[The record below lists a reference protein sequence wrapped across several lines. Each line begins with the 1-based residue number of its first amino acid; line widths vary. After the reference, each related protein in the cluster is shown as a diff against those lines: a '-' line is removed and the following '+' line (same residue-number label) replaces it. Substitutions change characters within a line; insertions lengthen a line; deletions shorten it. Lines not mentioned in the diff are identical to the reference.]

1 MPRKRPTLF
10 EVRYSAK
17 PNRDNS
23 WRIVGFKNGKR
34 KQYWYKIQEV
44 AEKAAADLNAE
55 IAAYGTQVSL
65 SSVDR
70 LRAITAAD
78 RLQAYGKSIEDAV
91 NFYIAYLDQLKAS
104 VPFSKLAAQIRDEF
118 KRRAVNN
125 EASSRHIETMS
136 ETLNKLE
143 AKFANRSVATIETK
157 ELREWLL
164 ALPLAAKTR
173 NKHRGYARQ
182 IFSLAVDYGYR
193 LTNPLL
199 GIKKFRE
206 RSSEENGE
214 ITILSAADTKNLFDS
229 ADSSVIPFLVLNFF
243 CGIRRSTVERLDW
256 SDVSVKKKHVIV
268 PRYKGKNQK
277 RYRVTIVK
285 NALEW
290 LKPYAKDSG
299 SILVPSK
306 AFQTV
311 GKPSKRRT
319 RELVVA
325 AADTAGVTLPD
336 NAGRH
341 TFISMHVAYYE
352 SIDKTALE
360 ADTSAEI
367 IKSNYLDIVTKPEA
381 TKFWAIRPKSTSK
394 PTS

>member
-34 KQYWYKIQEV
+34 KQLWYKTQED

-78 RLQAYGKSIEDAV
+78 RLQAYGKTIDDAV
-91 NFYIAYLDQLKAS
+91 NFYIVYLDQLNAS
-104 VPFSKLAAQIRDEF
+104 IPFSKLATQIRDEF
-118 KRRAVNN
+118 KRRAVSN

-164 ALPLAAKTR
+164 GLPLAAKTR

-182 IFSLAVDYGYR
+182 IFSLAVDFGY
-193 LTNPLL
+193 LATNPVL

-206 RSSEENGE
+206 RSTEDGE
-214 ITILSAADTKNLFDS
+214 ISIVSAQDTEKLFRAADPE
-229 ADSSVIPFLVLNFF
+229 VIPFLVLNFF
-243 CGIRRSTVERLDW
+243 CGIRRSTAERLDW
-256 SDVSVKKKHVIV
+256 SEVSIKQKHLIV

-277 RYRVTIVK
+277 CYRVTVSD
-285 NALEW
+285 NSLAW
-290 LKPYAKDSG
+290 LKPCSKTQG
-299 SILVPSK
+299 SFLAISR
-306 AFQTV
+306 AFQSQ

-319 RELVVA
+319 RELILEA
-325 AADTAGVTLPD
+325 AKAADITLPD

-352 SIDKTALE
+352 NIDKTALE
-360 ADTSAEI
+360 ADTSAEV
-367 IKSNYLDIVTKPEA
+367 IKSNYLDIVTRKEA
-381 TKFWAIRPKSTSK
+381 AKFWAIRPGAK
-394 PTS
+394 

>member
-17 PNRDNS
+17 PNRDNH
-23 WRIVGFKNGKR
+23 WRIVGFKQGVR
-34 KQYWYKIQEV
+34 KQYWHKSEEDAQ
-44 AEKAAADLNAE
+44 KAADDMNAE
-55 IAAYGTQVSL
+55 ITAYGTQVVL
-65 SSVDR
+65 TVVDR
-70 LRAITAAD
+70 VRATNAAE
-78 RLQAYGKSIEDAV
+78 RLKSYGKNIDDAV
-91 NFYIAYLDQLKAS
+91 NFYIEHLDQVAAS
-104 VPFSKLAAQIRDEF
+104 VPFATLASKIRDEF
-118 KRRAVNN
+118 KRRAKNN

-143 AKFANRSVATIETK
+143 AKFGERSVATIETK

-182 IFSLAVDYGYR
+182 IFTLAVDYGYR
-193 LTNPLL
+193 PTNPVLP
-199 GIKKFRE
+199 IKKFRE
-206 RSSEENGE
+206 RSNEENGE
-214 ITILSAADTKNLFDS
+214 ITILSAADTKKLFDS
-229 ADSSVIPFLVLNFF
+229 AESEVIPFLVLNFF

-256 SDVSVKKKHVIV
+256 ADVSVKQQHVIV

-277 RYRVTIVK
+277 RYRVSIAK
-285 NALEW
+285 NALVW

-306 AFQTV
+306 AFQTF

-325 AADTAGVTLPD
+325 AADTARVTLPD

-341 TFISMHVAYYE
+341 TFISMHVAYHE
-352 SIDKTALE
+352 SIEKTALE
-360 ADTSAEI
+360 ADTSPEI

-381 TKFWAIRPKSTSK
+381 TKFWAIRPKSS
-394 PTS
+394 

>member
-17 PNRDNS
+17 PNRDNF
-23 WRIVGFKNGKR
+23 WRIVGFKDGKR
-34 KQYWYKIQEV
+34 KQFWYKTEED

-55 IAAYGTQVSL
+55 ITAHGTQIAL

-78 RLQAYGKSIEDAV
+78 RLQEYGKTIEDAV
-91 NFYIAYLDQLKAS
+91 NFYIAYLDQINAS
-104 VPFSKLAAQIRDEF
+104 VPFSKLAKQIRDEF

-143 AKFANRSVATIETK
+143 ATFANRSTATIETK

-164 ALPLAAKTR
+164 GLPLAAKTR

-182 IFSLAVDYGYR
+182 IFSLAVDFGY
-193 LTNPLL
+193 LPTNPVL

-206 RSSEENGE
+206 RSTEDGE
-214 ITILSAADTKNLFDS
+214 ISIVSAQDTEKLFRAADPE
-229 ADSSVIPFLVLNFF
+229 VIPFLVLNFF
-243 CGIRRSTVERLDW
+243 CGIRRSTAERLDW
-256 SDVSVKKKHVIV
+256 SEVSIKQKHVIV

-277 RYRVTIVK
+277 SYRVTVSD
-285 NALEW
+285 NALAW
-290 LKPYAKDSG
+290 LKPCSNTQG
-299 SILVPSK
+299 SFLAISR
-306 AFQTV
+306 AFQSQ

-319 RELVVA
+319 RELILK
-325 AADTAGVTLPD
+325 AADAADITLPD

-352 SIDKTALE
+352 NIDKTALE
-360 ADTSAEI
+360 ADTSVEV
-367 IKSNYLDIVTKPEA
+367 IKSNYLDIVTRKEA
-381 TKFWAIRPKSTSK
+381 AKFWAIRPGAK
-394 PTS
+394 